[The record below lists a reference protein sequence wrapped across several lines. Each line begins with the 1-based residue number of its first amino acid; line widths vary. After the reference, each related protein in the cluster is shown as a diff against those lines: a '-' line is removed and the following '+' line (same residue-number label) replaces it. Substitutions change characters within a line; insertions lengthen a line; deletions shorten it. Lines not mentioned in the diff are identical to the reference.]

1 MAKIESISFKE
12 HIVPQGSSGGTGY
25 DEFARLRVTY
35 SDNSALNVNVS
46 TYYQDY
52 NRAFIELYESLA
64 SIENPSEA
72 YDMLVQA
79 IGNRLMKADK
89 ADLDKKY
96 LEPKLATRKSRKI
109 YRIRKLTPRECGRLM
124 GVSDLDISKI
134 QNYPLMWD
142 GCDFVPPPHL
152 EDASVKTISKL
163 RISESQ
169 QYKMFGNSIVVNV
182 LEAIFTQL
190 FRADQDTLF

>member
-1 MAKIESISFKE
+1 MA
-12 HIVPQGSSGGTGY
+12 
-25 DEFARLRVTY
+25 
-35 SDNSALNVNVS
+35 
-46 TYYQDY
+46 
-52 NRAFIELYESLA
+52 
-64 SIENPSEA
+64 
-72 YDMLVQA
+72 
-79 IGNRLMKADK
+79 
-89 ADLDKKY
+89 
-96 LEPKLATRKSRKI
+96 KI
-109 YRIRKLTPRECGRLM
+109 YRIRKLTARECGRLM

-152 EDASVKTISKL
+152 EDASPKTISKL

>member
-1 MAKIESISFKE
+1 MA
-12 HIVPQGSSGGTGY
+12 
-25 DEFARLRVTY
+25 
-35 SDNSALNVNVS
+35 
-46 TYYQDY
+46 
-52 NRAFIELYESLA
+52 
-64 SIENPSEA
+64 
-72 YDMLVQA
+72 
-79 IGNRLMKADK
+79 
-89 ADLDKKY
+89 
-96 LEPKLATRKSRKI
+96 KI
-109 YRIRKLTPRECGRLM
+109 YRIRKLTARECGRLM

-152 EDASVKTISKL
+152 EDASAKTISKL

-169 QYKMFGNSIVVNV
+169 QYRMFGNSIVVPV

>member
-1 MAKIESISFKE
+1 MA
-12 HIVPQGSSGGTGY
+12 
-25 DEFARLRVTY
+25 
-35 SDNSALNVNVS
+35 
-46 TYYQDY
+46 
-52 NRAFIELYESLA
+52 
-64 SIENPSEA
+64 
-72 YDMLVQA
+72 
-79 IGNRLMKADK
+79 
-89 ADLDKKY
+89 
-96 LEPKLATRKSRKI
+96 KI
-109 YRIRKLTPRECGRLM
+109 YRIRKLTARECGRLM

-169 QYKMFGNSIVVNV
+169 QYRMFGNSIVVPV